1 MIQENVEFIYSSQ
14 SEENLK
20 SYMNFDDLNTD
31 NYMRGKSFSAFCQF
45 FNKVSSS
52 VELNNILSFS
62 SFIENEISVLD
73 RFENRLTTSLH
84 QKLGGIKTNTSSRT
98 NLEKSI
104 ETLSSKVKSMEEIL
118 LSLEEMIEN
127 KTVFIQFNLE

>member
-1 MIQENVEFIYSSQ
+1 MIQENVEFIYNSQ

-31 NYMRGKSFSAFCQF
+31 NFMRGKSFSAFCQF
-45 FNKVSSS
+45 FNKVSGS
-52 VELNNILSFS
+52 VELNNMLSFAG
-62 SFIENEISVLD
+62 FIENEISVLD

-98 NLEKSI
+98 VLEKNI
-104 ETLSSKVKSMEEIL
+104 EIMSSKLKSMEETL
-118 LSLEEMIEN
+118 QSLEEIIEN
-127 KTVFIQFNLE
+127 KSVMILFNLE